1 MACTVIKSH
10 EVSRIILS
18 VSGVHSSSIASAQIF
33 DTKMQGLQTL
43 LEKQEQIYRTEE
55 SALKVS
61 VN

>member
-1 MACTVIKSH
+1 MSPL
-10 EVSRIILS
+10 ILS
-18 VSGVHSSSIASAQIF
+18 VTGVHSSSIASAQIF